1 MLRFSEP
8 VELELYSNEII
19 LSWNTFSFWE
29 YQLQFFE
36 TFLSQRL
43 AFEQIMDIILDLT
56 TDFHFS
62 AKNPIA
68 IVKIA
73 VQASHLMS
81 LARELTRNRAWSL
94 CYQINLI
101 KYIKIISCH

>member
-1 MLRFSEP
+1 ME
-8 VELELYSNEII
+8 
-19 LSWNTFSFWE
+19 
-29 YQLQFFE
+29 
-36 TFLSQRL
+36 
-43 AFEQIMDIILDLT
+43 IILDLT

-68 IVKIA
+68 IVKIV

-81 LARELTRNRAWSL
+81 SARELTRNRAWSL

>member
-43 AFEQIMDIILDLT
+43 AFEQIMDIILDLA

-62 AKNPIA
+62 A
-68 IVKIA
+68 
-73 VQASHLMS
+73 
-81 LARELTRNRAWSL
+81 
-94 CYQINLI
+94 
-101 KYIKIISCH
+101 